1 MRRKDLEIPSSNDP
15 LASLPREAVD
25 DDNSLLT
32 VVSIL
37 NASLFGAPIHVTK
50 ASLDH
55 IEVSTR
61 MIVVVCLILNNRNL
75 RGIVYRCRNLPVVIG
90 DN

>member
-1 MRRKDLEIPSSNDP
+1 MRRKDLEIPSNNDP

-37 NASLFGAPIHVTK
+37 NASLFGAPIHETK

-55 IEVSTR
+55 IEVAVHQDDSSGVPNTKQPKPSWHR
-61 MIVVVCLILNNRNL
+61 VQVPQLASC
-75 RGIVYRCRNLPVVIG
+75 
-90 DN
+90 DW